1 MNAGRTFPHRSL
13 RTRRRVRRFE
23 GMSGE
28 PKTSDPALALL
39 RRWQEQ
45 HDRDALDE
53 LLRLEVTTLAER
65 LRRRGDPL
73 LSASA
78 SASDLAQ
85 EAVVRMLARTTPP
98 KFEEPAQLR
107 AYLWTAAWR
116 LLLNR
121 VQGAARRMTRLSSS
135 GSQSQSLADALS
147 TSSGLAGVLK
157 KEQSL
162 AVDVALELL
171 PPDDAQILELVYFEG
186 LPIAEA
192 AERLGIQ
199 RSAADMRL
207 TRARRKLATKLV
219 EWNDVIG

>member
-1 MNAGRTFPHRSL
+1 MPGD
-13 RTRRRVRRFE
+13 
-23 GMSGE
+23 
-28 PKTSDPALALL
+28 PKTSDPAHALL

-45 HDRDALDE
+45 GDRDALDE
-53 LLRLEVTTLAER
+53 LLRLEVATLADR

-73 LSASA
+73 LGAST

-85 EAVVRMLARTTPP
+85 EAVARMLARATPP

-121 VQGAARRMTRLSSS
+121 VQGASRRVTRLSSH
-135 GSQSQSLADALS
+135 GSESQSLADVMA
-147 TSSGLAGVLK
+147 TSDGLAGVLK
-157 KEQSL
+157 KEQSV

-171 PPDDAQILELVYFEG
+171 APDDAKILELVYFEG
-186 LPIAEA
+186 LPIADV
-192 AERLGIQ
+192 AEQLGIA
-199 RSAADMRL
+199 RGAADMRL

>member
-1 MNAGRTFPHRSL
+1 MPGD
-13 RTRRRVRRFE
+13 
-23 GMSGE
+23 

-45 HDRDALDE
+45 GDRDALDE
-53 LLRLEVTTLAER
+53 LLRLEVATLADR

-73 LSASA
+73 LGAST

-85 EAVVRMLARTTPP
+85 EAVARMLARATPP

-121 VQGAARRMTRLSSS
+121 VQGASRRVTRLSSH
-135 GSQSQSLADALS
+135 GSESQSLADVMA
-147 TSSGLAGVLK
+147 TSDGLAGVLK
-157 KEQSL
+157 KEQSV

-171 PPDDAQILELVYFEG
+171 APDDAKILELVYFEG
-186 LPIAEA
+186 LPIADV
-192 AERLGIQ
+192 AEQLGIA
-199 RSAADMRL
+199 RGAADMRL

>member
-1 MNAGRTFPHRSL
+1 MRGD
-13 RTRRRVRRFE
+13 
-23 GMSGE
+23 
-28 PKTSDPALALL
+28 PKTGDPALALL

-45 HDRDALDE
+45 GDRDALDD
-53 LLRLEVTTLAER
+53 LLRLEVATLADR

-73 LSASA
+73 LGASA

-85 EAVVRMLARTTPP
+85 EAVARMLARTTPP

-121 VQGAARRMTRLSSS
+121 VQGASRRVTPLSSR
-135 GSQSQSLADALS
+135 GSQSQSLADVMA
-147 TSSGLAGVLK
+147 TSDGLAGVLK
-157 KEQSL
+157 KEQSV

-171 PPDDAQILELVYFEG
+171 APDDAKILELVYFEG
-186 LPIAEA
+186 LPIADV
-192 AERLGIQ
+192 AEKLGIA
-199 RSAADMRL
+199 RAAADMRL